1 MNIFIV
7 TLESSHINCDSF
19 VKKKEQIGF
28 SAYAAFKKK
37 DDAENFIQECIDKV
51 EKLCKEESQIHTEFQ
66 RFNHAC
72 RWLDILNFPS
82 ETVFQRNSATFEIK
96 ELELK

>member
-7 TLESSHINCDSF
+7 TLETSHINRGGF
-19 VKKKEQIGF
+19 VEGKEQIGF
-28 SAYAAFKKK
+28 SAYAAFKEK
-37 DDAENFIQECIDKV
+37 DAAEKFIQECIDKV
-51 EKLCKEESQIHTEFQ
+51 EKLSKEEPQIHTEFQ

-82 ETVFQRNSATFEIK
+82 GTVFQRNSATFDIK